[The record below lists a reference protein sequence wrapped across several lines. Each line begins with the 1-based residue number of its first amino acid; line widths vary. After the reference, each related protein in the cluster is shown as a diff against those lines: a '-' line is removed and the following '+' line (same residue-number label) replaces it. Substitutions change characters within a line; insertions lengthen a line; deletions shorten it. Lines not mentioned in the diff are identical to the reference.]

1 MNIWPSFSYVH
12 AEHPI
17 PVMLEQI
24 CAPSFQW
31 REILNATAH
40 KVIKTLQQSFGKGV
54 HLSVAVGCPHI
65 FGLWVCIVMV
75 PPTHAELRTTL
86 TEHQLQSHKAAHK
99 VIKVNGEVRIS
110 VAGHQNLEDGII
122 QGEAYQKQKTDSET
136 LKAIFLLI
144 PRNVN
149 KLNHRRTLKH

>member
-1 MNIWPSFSYVH
+1 
-12 AEHPI
+12 
-17 PVMLEQI
+17 
-24 CAPSFQW
+24 
-31 REILNATAH
+31 
-40 KVIKTLQQSFGKGV
+40 
-54 HLSVAVGCPHI
+54 
-65 FGLWVCIVMV
+65 MV

-99 VIKVNGEVRIS
+99 VIKVNGEVRTS

-144 PRNVN
+144 PRNM
-149 KLNHRRTLKH
+149 